1 MKYLALTL
9 STVLTLATALS
20 LPAETNENPADILRK
35 RQQNGFQVHSCAIV
49 GSGNAKCRKC
59 AHSNCDNFKTLTHGK
74 KYDFNCVCRGGECV
88 NGLCGWDYALDLNCW
103 VWAGRTDGN
112 CPTAGKNGLTECDF
126 CTR

>member
-20 LPAETNENPADILRK
+20 L
-35 RQQNGFQVHSCAIV
+35 
-49 GSGNAKCRKC
+49 
-59 AHSNCDNFKTLTHGK
+59 HGK

-88 NGLCGWDYALDLNCW
+88 NGLCGWDYAPDLNCW